1 MSDYSASTG
10 AIERAEVARVATRRA
25 GDLTWEL
32 FHRGVE
38 TDLKADRTPVTIA
51 DKQAEELLREAIRK
65 AFPGDG
71 FLGEEYG
78 EEPSSTGYRW
88 IIDPID
94 ATANFVRGI
103 PIFGTLVGL
112 EHEGRMVAGFVHH
125 PGLGNFYH
133 AVKGGG
139 AFKNDRPIRVSTV
152 ERYDDALLIYSS
164 LRFFDKAG
172 TTPQFLQFE
181 KRFPRTR
188 GFGDFFGFLLI
199 AEGAAEI
206 MIDPVTSPWDVA
218 ALQPIVEEAGGVFMD
233 WSGKPTSFGDGSVA
247 ANPAFAREFLSC
259 AKRAG

>member
-1 MSDYSASTG
+1 VSEPAVSAETLKRSDLARSAT
-10 AIERAEVARVATRRA
+10 VRA

-38 TDLKADRTPVTIA
+38 TDFKADRTPVTIA

-65 AFPGDG
+65 EFPGDG

-78 EEPSSTGYRW
+78 EEPSSTGFRW

-112 EHEGRMVAGFVHH
+112 EHEGKIVAGFVHH
-125 PGLGNFYH
+125 PGFGNFYH

-139 AFKNDRPIRVSTV
+139 AFKNGRPIQVSKT
-152 ERYDDALLIYSS
+152 ERYEDAQLIYSS
-164 LRFFDKAG
+164 LRFFDKARV
-172 TTPQFLQFE
+172 TPQFLDFE
-181 KRFPRTR
+181 RRFPRSR

-218 ALQPIVEEAGGVFMD
+218 ALQPIVEEAGGIFMD
-233 WSGKPTSFGDGSVA
+233 WTGKPTSFGEGAVA
-247 ANPAFAREFLSC
+247 ANPVFAREFLSC
-259 AKRAG
+259 TTEGK